1 MSHSMCSRKCYKMHK
16 HKQSDIRKGKIKIL
30 NKWILGCLNLVSE
43 IEILAKLEIIDKLY
57 ESKWNKN
64 KALKY

>member
-1 MSHSMCSRKCYKMHK
+1 M
-16 HKQSDIRKGKIKIL
+16 QSDIRKGKIQIL
-30 NKWILGCLNLVSE
+30 KKWILGCLNLVSE

-64 KALKY
+64 KALKH